1 MTVRFHPVARILSF
15 ICVVAVAIQLC
26 LMPEPAFAE
35 RIVEATWDKAVHATV
50 YGGIAF
56 LLWVAFNGRGAILIW
71 ALVVLVGAIDETLQ
85 IYTPGRDADLHDF
98 FADALGA
105 AAVLFVLQFLASVR
119 FFPAPAS
126 SYSGD

>member
-1 MTVRFHPVARILSF
+1 MTVRFHPALRILSL
-15 ICVVAVAIQLC
+15 ICVIAVAIQLC

-71 ALVVLVGAIDETLQ
+71 ALVTLVGAIDETMQ

-98 FADALGA
+98 YADALGA
-105 AAVLFVLQFLASVR
+105 MAVLLVLKGLAS
-119 FFPAPAS
+119 S

>member
-1 MTVRFHPVARILSF
+1 MTVRFHPALRILSL
-15 ICVVAVAIQLC
+15 ICVIAVAIQLC

-71 ALVVLVGAIDETLQ
+71 ALVTLVGAIDETMQ

-98 FADALGA
+98 YADALGA
-105 AAVLFVLQFLASVR
+105 MAVLLVLKGLASVR
-119 FFPAPAS
+119 FFPVPAS